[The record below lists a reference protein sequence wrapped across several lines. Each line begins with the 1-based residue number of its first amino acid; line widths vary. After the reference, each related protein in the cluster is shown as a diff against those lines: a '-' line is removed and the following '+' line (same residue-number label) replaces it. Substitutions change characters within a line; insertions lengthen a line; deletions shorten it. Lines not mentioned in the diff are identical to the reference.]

1 MRVLVYHY
9 FLITICDFHVKNNNI
24 VLYNIVI
31 VRTACYQNLNTVSP
45 VICRYWEGTDVCIM
59 LEDID
64 FVCDVVRIL
73 MQACTDNGNSFV
85 ASESHV
91 PIFFSFFQ
99 VYLSWSKL

>member
-1 MRVLVYHY
+1 M
-9 FLITICDFHVKNNNI
+9 
-24 VLYNIVI
+24 
-31 VRTACYQNLNTVSP
+31 NTVSP

-99 VYLSWSKL
+99 VYLSWNETVIHDGQSYE

>member
-1 MRVLVYHY
+1 MWKTTL
-9 FLITICDFHVKNNNI
+9 
-24 VLYNIVI
+24 LYNIVI
-31 VRTACYQNLNTVSP
+31 IRTGCYQNLNTVSL
-45 VICRYWEGTDVCIM
+45 VIFRYWEGTDVCIM

-99 VYLSWSKL
+99 VYLSWNEKVIHDGQSYE

>member
-1 MRVLVYHY
+1 M
-9 FLITICDFHVKNNNI
+9 
-24 VLYNIVI
+24 
-31 VRTACYQNLNTVSP
+31 QNLNTVYP

-64 FVCDVVRIL
+64 FVCEVVWIL

-85 ASESHV
+85 AFEGHA

-99 VYLSWSKL
+99 VYLSWNETGIYDDQNHE

>member
-1 MRVLVYHY
+1 MWKTTL
-9 FLITICDFHVKNNNI
+9 
-24 VLYNIVI
+24 LYNIVI
-31 VRTACYQNLNTVSP
+31 IRTACYQNLNTVSR

-91 PIFFSFFQ
+91 PIFVSFFQ
-99 VYLSWSKL
+99 VYLSWNETVIHDGQSYE